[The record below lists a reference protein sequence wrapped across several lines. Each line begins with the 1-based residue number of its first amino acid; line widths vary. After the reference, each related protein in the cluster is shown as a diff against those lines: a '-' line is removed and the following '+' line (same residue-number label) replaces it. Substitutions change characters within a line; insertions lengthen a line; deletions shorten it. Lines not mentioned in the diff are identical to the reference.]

1 MHSKAS
7 LGWRLPAGLAVGVLF
22 WSAVSYMGVHPLFG

>member
-7 LGWRLPAGLAVGVLF
+7 FGWRLPAGLVAGVLF
-22 WSAVSYMGVHPLFG
+22 WSAVAYMGVHPLFG